1 MFVWSRKKVVGLD
14 DLLTDYYKEQSKV
27 IERDSKRA
35 KASKYHDSDDSDEE
49 ALLSKTIA
57 DCHFKALL
65 QIDEVVCGEENSTWG
80 VQVLGDKKPAPP
92 IAFPEL
98 RSNPMLK
105 SFMSN
110 KLNSMVKL
118 TVDEGE
124 GFFEGLLLN
133 GWLLKLV
140 SSCGHL
146 DKSIAQWTYHLTL
159 SVLYSS
165 KEELRTAACSFWCS
179 IVQLD
184 LKKKKHSRGIEWF
197 PSYSD
202 LKSALEIYG
211 FRFNV
216 PLEGESATSDN
227 HDIVPPDNIRMWIK
241 FIAVCCQVRSKR
253 CIFSA
258 SEMGSLLEIVILLFL
273 DRQLEG
279 LLVMLYE
286 SMQCIINY
294 FTDAEWPG
302 ACRNIATSL
311 ASRVPKDL
319 NCLRTVECILGI
331 TARAN
336 NLRAELS
343 HQFLLN
349 CFDKASNEEEILN
362 CLIAINVKEKR
373 CDLLKMYIYIVLA
386 ENWLFSSAVLVDK
399 PVLFEMWGV
408 YLRNCS
414 CHISSSDLRP
424 YAAKVR
430 SRATYLIHNS
440 TKKY

>member
-1 MFVWSRKKVVGLD
+1 
-14 DLLTDYYKEQSKV
+14 
-27 IERDSKRA
+27 
-35 KASKYHDSDDSDEE
+35 
-49 ALLSKTIA
+49 
-57 DCHFKALL
+57 
-65 QIDEVVCGEENSTWG
+65 
-80 VQVLGDKKPAPP
+80 
-92 IAFPEL
+92 
-98 RSNPMLK
+98 MLK
-105 SFMSN
+105 SFMSR
-110 KLNSMVKL
+110 
-118 TVDEGE
+118 E

-146 DKSIAQWTYHLTL
+146 DKSIAQWTYHLM
-159 SVLYSS
+159 LYSS

-216 PLEGESATSDN
+216 PSESQIIRAATSITRNLLLTQQD
-227 HDIVPPDNIRMWIK
+227 PPFLIFDLHS
-241 FIAVCCQVRSKR
+241 RSKR

-430 SRATYLIHNS
+430 TNLH
-440 TKKY
+440 

>member
-1 MFVWSRKKVVGLD
+1 
-14 DLLTDYYKEQSKV
+14 
-27 IERDSKRA
+27 A
-35 KASKYHDSDDSDEE
+35 
-49 ALLSKTIA
+49 
-57 DCHFKALL
+57 
-65 QIDEVVCGEENSTWG
+65 
-80 VQVLGDKKPAPP
+80 
-92 IAFPEL
+92 
-98 RSNPMLK
+98 
-105 SFMSN
+105 
-110 KLNSMVKL
+110 
-118 TVDEGE
+118 
-124 GFFEGLLLN
+124 
-133 GWLLKLV
+133 
-140 SSCGHL
+140 
-146 DKSIAQWTYHLTL
+146 L

-216 PLEGESATSDN
+216 PLEGKVSYSSESQIIRAATSITRNLLLTQQD
-227 HDIVPPDNIRMWIK
+227 PPFLIFDLHS
-241 FIAVCCQVRSKR
+241 RSKR

-311 ASRVPKDL
+311 ASR
-319 NCLRTVECILGI
+319 I